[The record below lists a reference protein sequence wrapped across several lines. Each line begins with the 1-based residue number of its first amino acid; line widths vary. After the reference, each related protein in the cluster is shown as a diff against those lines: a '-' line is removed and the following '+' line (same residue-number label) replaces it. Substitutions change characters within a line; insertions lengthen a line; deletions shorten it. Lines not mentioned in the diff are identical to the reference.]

1 VKSMGLVERIC
12 ALGYEETPVEEIG
25 YRVFLRKE
33 PFLRKVFV
41 LSDNGDDFL
50 EWKEFLKRRVLP
62 LQSGESAFTVAL
74 LLPPGEKVS
83 PFLAEYGWVETIW
96 STTGYGVKTIKK
108 ESSAEQH
115 WMIEE
120 RLISSTLYPV
130 PQQQKEE
137 VVIYKGSILPYLL
150 LAVNLLLFIL
160 TMMHGN
166 SQDIEVLI
174 RMGAKYNPGIWLGEW
189 WRLFTPLFLHAG
201 FLHFSMNSY
210 ALYQLGVVVE
220 RLFGRGRFF
229 FIYFCSGIFGS
240 AAGAFF
246 RPEVISVGA
255 SGAIFGLFGAL
266 VYFGLRK
273 PAASRRFFGRSLW
286 VTIGVNLLL
295 GFIIPGI
302 DYIAH
307 LGGLVG
313 GILCAAAIGLGQ
325 KDFLRKR
332 WFWQG
337 ACLLSFSVVV
347 WLALTPPAVNWY
359 QPFEEGR
366 IALQQGN
373 TAQAISSLEESY
385 HLKPDNSLVRTYLLQ
400 AYISSLPQLYKEK
413 DSEAIIRT
421 YQRMIQIEDYWVY
434 HFNLGRTYFYQQQY
448 AAAKREFVEVLRLN
462 PENQDARRILQIL
475 EEHGY

>member
-1 VKSMGLVERIC
+1 MEH
-12 ALGYEETPVEEIG
+12 
-25 YRVFLRKE
+25 YRLWGK
-33 PFLRKVFV
+33 
-41 LSDNGDDFL
+41 DH
-50 EWKEFLKRRVLP
+50 
-62 LQSGESAFTVAL
+62 
-74 LLPPGEKVS
+74 
-83 PFLAEYGWVETIW
+83 
-96 STTGYGVKTIKK
+96 K

-246 RPEVISVGA
+246 RPEVISGGA
-255 SGAIFGLFGAL
+255 SGRSWPVRCLSIFWAESLQL
-266 VYFGLRK
+266 
-273 PAASRRFFGRSLW
+273 PAGFGRSLW
-286 VTIGVNLLL
+286 VTIGVTLL

-307 LGGLVG
+307 LG
-313 GILCAAAIGLGQ
+313 
-325 KDFLRKR
+325 D
-332 WFWQG
+332 
-337 ACLLSFSVVV
+337 
-347 WLALTPPAVNWY
+347 
-359 QPFEEGR
+359 
-366 IALQQGN
+366 
-373 TAQAISSLEESY
+373 
-385 HLKPDNSLVRTYLLQ
+385 
-400 AYISSLPQLYKEK
+400 
-413 DSEAIIRT
+413 
-421 YQRMIQIEDYWVY
+421 
-434 HFNLGRTYFYQQQY
+434 
-448 AAAKREFVEVLRLN
+448 
-462 PENQDARRILQIL
+462 
-475 EEHGY
+475 

>member
-1 VKSMGLVERIC
+1 MKSMVLVERIY
-12 ALGYEETPVEEIG
+12 ALGYEEVPVEEIG

-41 LSDNGDDFL
+41 LSDNGDAFL
-50 EWKEFLKRRVLP
+50 EWKEFLKRSVLP
-62 LQSGESAFTVAL
+62 LQSEDSAFTVAL

-83 PFLAEYGWVETIW
+83 SFLAEFNWIETMW
-96 STTGYGVKTIKK
+96 STTGYGVKTIKN
-108 ESSAEQH
+108 ESGAEQH

-130 PQQQKEE
+130 PQQKEE
-137 VVIYKGSILPYLL
+137 VMIYKGSFFPYLL

-160 TMMHGN
+160 TIMNGD

-174 RMGAKYNPGIWLGEW
+174 KMGAKYSPGIWLGEW

-201 FLHFSMNSY
+201 FLHFFMNSY
-210 ALYQLGVVVE
+210 ALYQLGMVVE

-229 FIYFCSGIFGS
+229 FIYFFSGIIGS
-240 AAGAFF
+240 AASTFF
-246 RPEVISVGA
+246 RPEAISVGA

-266 VYFGLRK
+266 VYFGMRK
-273 PAASRRFFGRSLW
+273 PAASRRFFGWSLW

-295 GFIIPGI
+295 GFTIPGI
-302 DYIAH
+302 DYVAH

-313 GILCAAAIGLGQ
+313 GVLCAAAVGLGQ

-332 WFWQG
+332 WLWQG
-337 ACLLSFSVVV
+337 AFLLSFSAVV
-347 WLALTPPAVNWY
+347 WLALTPPAANWY
-359 QPFEEGR
+359 QPLEEGR
-366 IALQQGN
+366 LALQRGN

-385 HLKPDNSLVRTYLLQ
+385 YLKPNSSLVRTYLLQ
-400 AYISSLPQLYKEK
+400 AYISSLPQLYKEN
-413 DSEAIIRT
+413 DLEAIVRT

-434 HFNLGRTYFYQQQY
+434 HFNLGRAYFYQQKY
-448 AAAKREFVEVLRLN
+448 AAAKREFTEVLRLN
-462 PENQDARRILQIL
+462 PDNQDARGILQLL